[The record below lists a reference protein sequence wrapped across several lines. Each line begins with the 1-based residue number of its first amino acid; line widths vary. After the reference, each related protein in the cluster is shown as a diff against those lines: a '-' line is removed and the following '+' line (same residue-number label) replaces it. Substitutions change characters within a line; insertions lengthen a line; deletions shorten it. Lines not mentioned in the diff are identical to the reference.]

1 LNSWEPPNNF
11 GIISMLHTHTHTHTH
26 SSHQSIW
33 IYWIG
38 ALFKSCVYLY
48 CHTPGKLALTIEP

>member
-11 GIISMLHTHTHTHTH
+11 GIISMLHTHTHTH

-48 CHTPGKLALTIEP
+48 CHTPGN